1 MSDNC
6 GVCDSNPVNDCVA
19 DCLGEWGGPAEF
31 DECGICDSD
40 SSNDNLCH
48 DCNGDPFGDAYV
60 DECDECVGGSTD
72 LDPCIIDCFGIP
84 DGDAYVDECG
94 DCVGGDTGS
103 FPCVQDCDDVWGG
116 EGEMDLFGA
125 CCTATEESSC
135 IITGCDLPD
144 STVYLTETS
153 MAFNSSKAIKQ
164 IKLTLEGSVIPSSP
178 LLGSAGDAGFNWLG
192 YSDSSNWVLGKNQGA
207 GTLIPAGCGILFN
220 ITYLNNPISISVEI
234 KDENNIVLGFSA
246 YFDSGCFEVD
256 ACNYNPYTIN
266 DISGSCNYPEEE
278 YLDCNGECL
287 NDFDE
292 DGVCDELS
300 LYDGLIPTTYTVDEI
315 YPNPFNPIANII
327 YGIPENAHIRI
338 LVFDIRGRQ
347 VAKLMDSFQ
356 FAGYHAITWDASS
369 QPSGVYLVKILSG
382 RFNSTQKVVLMK

>member
-1 MSDNC
+1 
-6 GVCDSNPVNDCVA
+6 
-19 DCLGEWGGPAEF
+19 
-31 DECGICDSD
+31 
-40 SSNDNLCH
+40 
-48 DCNGDPFGDAYV
+48 
-60 DECDECVGGSTD
+60 
-72 LDPCIIDCFGIP
+72 
-84 DGDAYVDECG
+84 
-94 DCVGGDTGS
+94 
-103 FPCVQDCDDVWGG
+103 
-116 EGEMDLFGA
+116 MDLFGA

-164 IKLTLEGSVIPSSP
+164 IELTLEGSVIPSSP
-178 LLGSAGDAGFNWLG
+178 LLGAAGDAGFNWLG
-192 YSDSSNWVLGKNQGA
+192 YSDSSNWVKGGGQSA
-207 GTLIPAGCGILFN
+207 LIPAGCGVLFN
-220 ITYLNNPISISVEI
+220 ITYINNPVFISAEI
-234 KDENNIVLGFSA
+234 KDENNTVIGFSA
-246 YFDSGCFEVD
+246 YFDSGCFEWD

-300 LYDGLIPTTYTVDEI
+300 LYDGLIPTTYTVNEI

-327 YGIPENAHIRI
+327 YGMPENAHIRI